1 MKRAVVYAALTAAV
15 FVGLAG
21 GLPSSSAQARL
32 ADSRSGELASHPR
45 IHRCAERH
53 PWERVG
59 HRQRLI
65 WCVAH
70 AFNGPGTPRTAIAVA
85 RCESGDDFQDIDG
98 SDGHIGTF
106 QHVTSSWPGRW
117 RTWGQAVGVRSS
129 PTNVLSQAVVS
140 VRMAIVLGTWNSSA
154 GWAGCA

>member
-1 MKRAVVYAALTAAV
+1 MKRTVV
-15 FVGLAG
+15 FGLA
-21 GLPSSSAQARL
+21 LVVVAFA
-32 ADSRSGELASHPR
+32 SRGYVESTKAGELASHPR
-45 IHRCAERH
+45 IARCAERH
-53 PWERVG
+53 PWEQVG

-70 AFNGPGTPRTAIAVA
+70 TFNGPGTPRTAIAVA
-85 RCESGDDFQDIDG
+85 RCESGEDFQDVDG
-98 SDGHIGTF
+98 SDGHVGTY
-106 QHVTSSWPGRW
+106 QHVTSSWYGRW
-117 RTWGQAVGVRSS
+117 STWGRAVGVRSS